1 MCKIEDAFVLILLLL
16 CSISD
21 IRRRGVYTWVLLG
34 LSMLLLVFRLMYCP
48 ANLWSILGG
57 LAIGLLFL
65 FISKLS
71 KEAIGYADSWLIL
84 LLGGYLGFR
93 GTMLLLTGAFVIT
106 GIFGLAGM
114 ALRRLKKKSRIPF
127 IPFLTIAYMGVA
139 LL

>member
-1 MCKIEDAFVLILLLL
+1 MCKIEDVFVLVLLLL

-34 LSMLLLVFRLMYCP
+34 MSMLLLVFRLMYCP
-48 ANLWSILGG
+48 ANLWEILGG

-93 GTMLLLTGAFVIT
+93 GTMLLLPGAFVIT

>member
-1 MCKIEDAFVLILLLL
+1 MCKIEDVFVLILLLL

-21 IRRRGVYTWVLLG
+21 IRRRGVYTWVLSG
-34 LSMLLLVFRLMYCP
+34 MSVLLLVFRLMYCP
-48 ANLWSILGG
+48 ANLWEILGG

-106 GIFGLAGM
+106 GIFGLSGM